1 MPDIDR
7 KTFATM
13 SGTTV
18 GVVNTNVSRKKIIVL
33 DNGLIDTDNVLNHEF
48 MKRYQK
54 KAQEKIKNPSQVIE
68 KVYKEVVEMVPN
80 KIKHAKVDHAS
91 REKQNKESEE
101 VAGLDLRKKKA
112 EVLKVER
119 EAYLKLLD
127 INKKNGEALP
137 TDFVV
142 RMTTVLIREMLAN
155 FDKSTIRIADKFC
168 SIVGADREML
178 AKVNDELNK
187 AMQKIINEAE
197 KDVKYQINK
206 AIKEYSITRNKG
218 ERGK

>member
-1 MPDIDR
+1 MC
-7 KTFATM
+7 
-13 SGTTV
+13 GTKSPIV
-18 GVVNTNVSRKKIIVL
+18 NVNVKRNKIVVM
-33 DNGLIDTDNVLNHEF
+33 DNGLIDTDNVLNHAF
-48 MKRYQK
+48 MKKYQNK
-54 KAQEKIKNPSQVIE
+54 VQVKDPEKERAKL
-68 KVYKEVVEMVPN
+68 YKEVVKTVKLERVPPTKKPTN
-80 KIKHAKVDHAS
+80 
-91 REKQNKESEE
+91 REKLNDESDE
-101 VAGLDLRKKKA
+101 VDGLDLRKKKA

-155 FDKSTIRIADKFC
+155 FDKGTIRIADKFC
-168 SIVGADREML
+168 SIVGADRKML
-178 AKVNDELNK
+178 ARVNDNLNK
-187 AMQKIINEAE
+187 EMQKIIDEAK
-197 KDVKYQINK
+197 KDVKHQINK

>member
-1 MPDIDR
+1 MDIDR

-13 SGTTV
+13 CGTTV
-18 GVVNTNVSRKKIIVL
+18 GVINVNVKRNKIIVM
-33 DNGLIDTDNVLNHEF
+33 DNGLIDTDNALNHSF
-48 MKRYQK
+48 MKKYQDRVQ
-54 KAQEKIKNPSQVIE
+54 KAPKINREKIYN
-68 KVYKEVVEMVPN
+68 EVVETVKAERVEPKPKATN
-80 KIKHAKVDHAS
+80 RK
-91 REKQNKESEE
+91 KQNDESEE
-101 VAGLDLRKKKA
+101 LGGLDLRKKKA
-112 EVLKVER
+112 EVLKIER

-168 SIVGADREML
+168 SIVGADRKML
-178 AKVNDELNK
+178 ARVNNDLNK
-187 AMQKIINEAE
+187 EMQKIINEAE

>member
-1 MPDIDR
+1 MDVDR

-13 SGTTV
+13 CGTKVTII
-18 GVVNTNVSRKKIIVL
+18 NTNINRNKIIL
-33 DNGLIDTDNVLNHEF
+33 MDNGLIDTDNVLNNSF
-48 MKRYQK
+48 MKRYQ
-54 KAQEKIKNPSQVIE
+54 E
-68 KVYKEVVEMVPN
+68 KVHKKDPEKEREKLYKEVVKTVKSERVEPAPLPTN
-80 KIKHAKVDHAS
+80 RK
-91 REKQNKESEE
+91 KQNEDSEE

-137 TDFVV
+137 TDFVI
-142 RMTTVLIREMLAN
+142 RMTTVLIREMLAS

-168 SIVGADREML
+168 SIVGADRKML
-178 AKVNDELNK
+178 AKINDELNK

-197 KDVKYQINK
+197 KDSKYQINK

>member
-1 MPDIDR
+1 MDVDR

-13 SGTTV
+13 CGTKVTI
-18 GVVNTNVSRKKIIVL
+18 VNVNVKRNKVIVM
-33 DNGLIDTDNVLNHEF
+33 DNGLIDTDNKINHAF
-48 MKRYQK
+48 MKKYQNKVQK
-54 KAQEKIKNPSQVIE
+54 KDPAKQREKL
-68 KVYKEVVEMVPN
+68 YKEVVQTVKAERIDPVKKPSN
-80 KIKHAKVDHAS
+80 
-91 REKQNKESEE
+91 REQQNEESEE

-137 TDFVV
+137 TDFVI

-155 FDKSTIRIADKFC
+155 LDKGTIRIAGKFC
-168 SIVGADREML
+168 DRVGANRKML
-178 AKVNDELNK
+178 ADVNNDLNK
-187 AMQKIINEAE
+187 LMQKIIDEAKE
-197 KDVKYQINK
+197 DLKHQINK
-206 AIKEYSITRNKG
+206 AIKEYSVTRNKG

>member
-13 SGTTV
+13 CGTSI
-18 GVVNTNVSRKKIIVL
+18 GVVNTNVARKKIIVM
-33 DNGLIDTDNVLNHEF
+33 DNGLIDTDNKLNNSF
-48 MKRYQK
+48 MIKYQNKVHK
-54 KAQEKIKNPSQVIE
+54 KDPAKIREKIYN
-68 KVYKEVVEMVPN
+68 EVVETVKSERVTLAPKPTN
-80 KIKHAKVDHAS
+80 
-91 REKQNKESEE
+91 RQKQNKESIE
-101 VAGLDLRKKKA
+101 VSNLDLRKKKA

-142 RMTTVLIREMLAN
+142 RMTTILIREMLAS

-168 SIVGADREML
+168 SIVGADRKIL

-197 KDVKYQINK
+197 KDAKYQIGK
-206 AIKEYSITRNKG
+206 AIKEYSIVRNKG